1 MYQMNLCA
9 LIANKKI
16 KKRNNKRRKIGRKR
30 NDKES
35 RATIEKEGK
44 VEGTNSDKKCRANYM
59 KCKLYTMELADFPS
73 ITG

>member
-1 MYQMNLCA
+1 MNWCA
-9 LIANKKI
+9 LIVNKKI
-16 KKRNNKRRKIGRKR
+16 NKRNKKGEKLEKKEIMIRKV
-30 NDKES
+30 EQLF
-35 RATIEKEGK
+35 EKEGK